1 MSANQAKIS
10 VFFSFFSAKT
20 VGLEGHKIKKKFGGF
35 ELNHRGFVSGD
46 VRRLETEEIFGLNT

>member
-1 MSANQAKIS
+1 MKIS
-10 VFFSFFSAKT
+10 
-20 VGLEGHKIKKKFGGF
+20 KISSLSPAENRGFEEPKSKKKIWGF